1 MNPRIIDDMGW
12 DMAQVYAS
20 VTDKILV
27 NLARHFKLIS
37 EGSPF
42 TGAWDYQIRMLAQVG
57 QVRDETI
64 RILYEGLAGEDQ
76 ALKGLLTEVI
86 ASAIE
91 KTEPELR
98 KAAEAGLLTGGR
110 VEPVMAPNMTQAFS
124 AYYQQSA
131 DKLNLVNTVMLESTM
146 DVYQGTVSDIVNRM
160 KRTQRILN
168 EETWQVISGVSTMN
182 QAIREGVRRMVDN
195 GITGFVDA
203 GGHHWSPEAYVNM
216 DIRTTLA
223 NTGRAAVWETMEGFG
238 DDLYAVSWHDGARP
252 LCYPWQGKVISRSGW
267 TGEVEDLDGDKIHVY
282 AQSETSYGEAAGLFG
297 INCGHYPMPF
307 IPGFSKVRQPEQNE
321 EQNAKEYAESQEQR
335 RLERELREQ
344 KRDLAVLKAQG
355 ASAEEIQAQRA
366 KVADARDRLDAFCD
380 ETGRARRTGREA
392 RPIDA
397 KWPAGGGQVR
407 RFNGGYVDVNKPLHV
422 DPVPVKKTPPAQKTP
437 PVQTATLQSI
447 MQSVQG
453 VSDEFKVGMAKSLEE
468 CGEER
473 VKTLFGKYADQL
485 VCNDDKYRKGAHFK
499 SYMGGTYMNA
509 EKVIQGD
516 SLHKPYE
523 TAIHEFGHMLDW
535 IGGGKGYTLY
545 LSNKPVDGVR
555 LLDTIKSDFQAFKKS
570 LGVSRAVDVIPI
582 LKAENMSLSTR
593 GNISDILEKC
603 TGKSYPLGVG
613 HGASYHKGNEA
624 TEKEFFA
631 EVLDSV
637 ACNKEAFAQME
648 RLFPNAVKMV
658 FKMIEGMN
666 AL

>member
-1 MNPRIIDDMGW
+1 MNPRLIDDMGW

-27 NLARHFKLIS
+27 NLARHFTLIS
-37 EGSPF
+37 GGSPF

-168 EETWQVISGVSTMN
+168 EETGQVISGVSTMN

-223 NTGRAAVWETMEGFG
+223 NTGRAAVWETMDGFG

-307 IPGFSKVRQPEQNE
+307 IPGFSKVRQPEQDE
-321 EQNAKEYAESQEQR
+321 KQNAKEYEESQEQR
-335 RLERELREQ
+335 KLERRLREE

-355 ASAEEIQAQRA
+355 ASAEEIQQQREA
-366 KVADARDRLDAFCD
+366 VKLARDNLDAFCD
-380 ETGRARRTGREA
+380 QTGRARRSGREGT
-392 RPIDA
+392 PIKA
-397 KWPAGGGQVR
+397 EWPDGYQPGKTVVR
-407 RFNGGYVDVNKPLHV
+407 NYIPQ
-422 DPVPVKKTPPAQKTP
+422 DPVINVNPVAPPAPATPPAPKVAPDPSIVTFPQEPATASIIVDNLANSGIKTLDLQP
-437 PVQTATLQSI
+437 WDHVPTEQEIINAIAGADQTQGSCASVAFSYAGNRGGYQVHDFRDGESRQWFSMKSHTEAIAKIPGIDGVCITDAQEVKTANKLLGMMEQGKEYWLGTGQHASIVRRDPSGEGYQYLELQSATNN
-447 MQSVQG
+447 G
-453 VSDEFKVGMAKSLEE
+453 WH
-468 CGEER
+468 
-473 VKTLFGKYADQL
+473 TLNNDMLRYRFGCCKKRGYAL
-485 VCNDDKYRKGAHFK
+485 SNRLMEIDKLIHSPDFAEALRYINTEVDKQRKG
-499 SYMGGTYMNA
+499 
-509 EKVIQGD
+509 
-516 SLHKPYE
+516 
-523 TAIHEFGHMLDW
+523 
-535 IGGGKGYTLY
+535 IGGG
-545 LSNKPVDGVR
+545 
-555 LLDTIKSDFQAFKKS
+555 IK
-570 LGVSRAVDVIPI
+570 
-582 LKAENMSLSTR
+582 
-593 GNISDILEKC
+593 
-603 TGKSYPLGVG
+603 
-613 HGASYHKGNEA
+613 
-624 TEKEFFA
+624 
-631 EVLDSV
+631 
-637 ACNKEAFAQME
+637 
-648 RLFPNAVKMV
+648 
-658 FKMIEGMN
+658 
-666 AL
+666 